1 MPGLTQ
7 DSNLPLNKVAPN
19 SEDFLTIFFNIRNK
33 FSFPEN

>member
-1 MPGLTQ
+1 MPVLTQ

-19 SEDFLTIFFNIRNK
+19 SEDFLIFYSNIRNK